1 LTVLAFVVTDLKEK
15 VLSLPEDEKRDIFNA
30 LRANLDE
37 APLLRI
43 LNERR
48 RLFQSGEMSADSAEV
63 VFDRLLARYS

>member
-1 LTVLAFVVTDLKEK
+1 MLAFVVTDLKEK

>member
-1 LTVLAFVVTDLKEK
+1 MTVLAFVVTDLKEK